1 MPFYY
6 IIMFD
11 KSRKDMDMEICDYH
25 GIRTP
30 WIMAIALA
38 IFIMDFL
45 YSNSKRTE
53 ITWDANSDLFCQ

>member
-1 MPFYY
+1 MQIYY
-6 IIMFD
+6 IIMFGE
-11 KSRKDMDMEICDYH
+11 SRKDMDMEICDY
-25 GIRTP
+25 P

-45 YSNSKRTE
+45 YSKRTE

>member
-6 IIMFD
+6 IIMFGE
-11 KSRKDMDMEICDYH
+11 SRKDMDMEICDY
-25 GIRTP
+25 P

-45 YSNSKRTE
+45 YSKRTE